1 MHTPNEL
8 QEIMN
13 DIQEAIDLLAQQ
25 EKITIDAAQTLL
37 EAVQNEWWLEDM
49 ADLPEDEME
58 AELKMWWAGRE
69 LV

>member
-25 EKITIDAAQTLL
+25 ENVTTQ
-37 EAVQNEWWLEDM
+37 AVQDEWFLEDM
-49 ADLPEDEME
+49 PDLPEDEMD
-58 AELKMWWAGRE
+58 AELAMWWGGRE
-69 LV
+69 LA